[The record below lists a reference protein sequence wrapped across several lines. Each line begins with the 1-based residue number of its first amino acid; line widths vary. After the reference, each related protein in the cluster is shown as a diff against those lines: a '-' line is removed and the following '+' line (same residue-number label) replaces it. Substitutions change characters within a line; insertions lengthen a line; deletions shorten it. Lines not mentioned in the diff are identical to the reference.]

1 MSEATELLRTISS
14 DLKRLR
20 AAKAAIKAAIGTTS
34 DRIEDYADLIK
45 DIKDK
50 LPAGDRPFIP
60 R

>member
-14 DLKRLR
+14 ELKRLR
-20 AAKAAIKAAIGTTS
+20 AAKAAIKAALGTTS

-45 DIKDK
+45 ALKDK
-50 LPAGDRPFIP
+50 SPVNERPIFP

>member
-34 DRIEDYADLIK
+34 DRIEDYADLIE
-45 DIKDK
+45 DIKNK
-50 LPAGDRPFIP
+50 LPAGDRPIIP